1 VPKVKSVGLD
11 CLLVADNQVI
21 TPYPVYPLGIAHL
34 AGALEA
40 SGHQP
45 HQFDLLAHGGLNGLA
60 RRLSASLPDLVALSI
75 RNLDTV
81 DSTAPDN
88 FIPKAQ
94 ETMALIRRLCS
105 APVVV
110 GGPAF
115 SIMPEAIIELFQ
127 ADYGVV
133 GEGEIILPWLA
144 DCLERGTPPR
154 ERIFRAKPADAPWQ
168 PVRYESSIA
177 GYYLGWGGMLNV
189 QTKRGC
195 PHRCAYCSYPGL
207 EGNRLRLRDPEAV
220 ADDVMRIT
228 RDMDARYI
236 FITDAVFNDGQ
247 DHCLQV
253 AEALIRSG
261 NTTPWCAFFR
271 PRNLSRD
278 ALKLFKRAGLVAMEI
293 GTDAATDQTLGSLN
307 KGFTFEDVVTTN
319 DMAASLGIS
328 CAHFII
334 FGGPDEDDRTIKEG
348 LANLERLKEC
358 VVFAFTGIRILPGT
372 PIYERVLREGML
384 DASQPLLE
392 PIFYFSPK
400 IRREELEHQIK
411 TEWAGRMDRIYPCPF
426 MDKRIRYLHER
437 GHVGPMWDMLIRR
450 PRTK

>member
-1 VPKVKSVGLD
+1 VGLD
-11 CLLVADNQVI
+11 CLLIADNQVI

-40 SGHQP
+40 AGHRP
-45 HQFDLLAHGGLNGLA
+45 YQFDLLCHGGLKALA
-60 RRLSASLPDLVALSI
+60 RRLSASSPDLVALSI

-81 DSTAPDN
+81 DSTTPDN

-94 ETMALIRRLCS
+94 ETMALIRRFCRS
-105 APVVV
+105 PVVL

-115 SIMPEAIIELFQ
+115 SILPEVIMERFQ

-144 DCLERGTPPR
+144 DCLESGAPPH

-168 PVRYESSIA
+168 SVQYDSSIA
-177 GYYLGWGGMLNV
+177 NYYLGWGGMLNV

-207 EGNRLRLRDPEAV
+207 EGNRLRLREPESV

-228 RDMDARYI
+228 RDMGARYV
-236 FITDAVFNDGQ
+236 FFTDAVFNDGQ

-261 NTTPWCAFFR
+261 NTAPWCAFFR
-271 PRNLSRD
+271 PQNLSRD
-278 ALKLFKRAGLVAMEI
+278 ALKLFKRAGLVAMEM
-293 GTDAATDQTLGSLN
+293 GTDAAADQTLSALN
-307 KGFTFEDVVTTN
+307 KGFTFDDVMATN
-319 DMAASLGIS
+319 DIAASLGIS

-334 FGGPDEDDRTIKEG
+334 FGGPDEDDGTVREG
-348 LANLERLKEC
+348 LANLERLKQC
-358 VVFAFTGIRILPGT
+358 VVFAFTGIRILPST
-372 PIYERVLREGML
+372 PIYKRVLREGAL
-384 DASQPLLE
+384 DASQTLLE
-392 PIFYFSPK
+392 PVFYFSPK

-411 TEWAGRMDRIYPCPF
+411 TAWSGRIDRVYPCSI

-437 GHVGPMWDMLIRR
+437 GHVGPMWDMLICR